1 MCIIKHIN
9 THGRRRVRTNVVI
22 DDDLME
28 SALKASGI
36 KTKKEAIEQG
46 LRLLVQMKS
55 QEKIR
60 KFRGKLKWTGK
71 LEEMRL
77 DR

>member
-1 MCIIKHIN
+1 M
-9 THGRRRVRTNVVI
+9 RTNVVI

-36 KTKKEAIEQG
+36 KTKKGAIEEG
-46 LRLLVQMKS
+46 LKLLVQMKR

-60 KFRGKLKWTGK
+60 EFRGKLKWTGN
-71 LEEMRL
+71 LEKMRL
-77 DR
+77 DK

>member
-1 MCIIKHIN
+1 M
-9 THGRRRVRTNVVI
+9 RTNVVI

>member
-1 MCIIKHIN
+1 M
-9 THGRRRVRTNVVI
+9 RTNVVI

-36 KTKKEAIEQG
+36 KTKKGAIEEG
-46 LRLLVQMKS
+46 LKLLVQLKT
-55 QEKIR
+55 QERIKG
-60 KFRGKLKWTGK
+60 FRGKLRWTGN
-71 LEEMRL
+71 LDEMRL